1 MVDAYFREWEPLLPP
16 TGVSSGP
23 LVVISPHPDDEVIG
37 SGGLILG
44 HRLANEDV
52 SVLVMTNGRMGD
64 PGGDQSDAYV
74 ALREKECRAA
84 GAVLGSKE
92 THFLGFDDGGLV
104 DLLRQDLGPAVAT
117 LVEKLE
123 LIPHSTLA
131 LPSPFE
137 LHPDHKATFLLGF
150 EAWTQ
155 GGRKE
160 RLILYEVGSLM
171 PCNFLLDITAV
182 GDKKDEAL
190 ACYASQ
196 LVHHDITAKVRA
208 LDIARCANI
217 PDQAVKRCEGYLE
230 VKAKSADEF
239 RRLVDELLQ
248 VTDGMRPGLSDE

>member
-1 MVDAYFREWEPLLPP
+1 MTAAYFREWEPLLPP
-16 TGVSSGP
+16 TGISSGP
-23 LVVISPHPDDEVIG
+23 LVVLSPHPDDEVIG
-37 SGGLILG
+37 AGGLILG
-44 HRLANEDV
+44 HRLAGEHV
-52 SVLVMTNGRMGD
+52 SVLVMTDGRMGD

-84 GAVLGSKE
+84 GVVLDSQE
-92 THFLGFDDGGLV
+92 TSFLGFHDGGLAELFHQDCAATV
-104 DLLRQDLGPAVAT
+104 DKLTQKLGET
-117 LVEKLE
+117 
-123 LIPHSTLA
+123 PHGTLA

-150 EAWTQ
+150 EAWTAR
-155 GGRKE
+155 GRNE

-171 PCNFLLDITAV
+171 PCNLLLDITVV

-190 ACYASQ
+190 GCYASQ

-230 VKAKSADEF
+230 VKPKSADEF

-248 VTDGMRPGLSDE
+248 VTDGMRPGISDE